1 MAAVK
6 QKNQNGMLQ
15 FPIALRHKNIAFNK
29 NKQVWGFYRLK
40 SQSLRLNS
48 QIDFDQ
54 YIQNT
59 VDFLANDEYQYHLM
73 IIPKRFDFRNFTD
86 VIISDIV
93 DGEFSDIGEKYFTRA
108 SEILNE
114 EVFLH
119 EYDVYVAVQL
129 NKADEVVTD
138 DVADLFKKFMKRVKE
153 DMAKVMSS
161 STNVED
167 DFELYEKQEQAF
179 YDRVSY
185 AKEITR
191 LSEEEMDRLI
201 YYMFHRTS
209 DGFEVPDNE
218 YNLTEGIIRNNH
230 GYMTVNHG
238 EYEEYLAFLPFQKMP
253 ASIEGFR
260 FIQQIYEQLDFP
272 LEMQIRYDFQPN
284 EKNVKQVRKLKKRFK
299 NFDHEIQST
308 YTADE
313 DPVVELASGRLEE
326 LLDDVKDNSRKVLF
340 MNFTLVISD
349 RTKEG
354 LDSKFSSLQNTFRST
369 GFNIVRPPVDQ
380 LTLFAQSLPASQI
393 GYRFF
398 EQVVDETYLAQAGMD
413 LNNKIG
419 NRYGMYLGKV
429 ITGRKLSS
437 VEQSREI
444 NNNIVIFNPMLTKK
458 AIKGAAH
465 TNGNILITGPPGS
478 GKSMLVKNFF
488 TWSTF
493 FGSKVLYID
502 PKNEFQRYYKEALKN
517 NPDIDEFRE
526 LYERI
531 NFIHLS
537 EDEEFK
543 GALDPLVFLD
553 GDKAVQ
559 TATMI
564 FNQLAGRERRREENV
579 SIHDAVIAE
588 IEEEEFPNMSG
599 ALERLKEEQPVL
611 AKDIGRYKYGLGRM
625 LFGDRNSKGLNFEKQ
640 VNVLGMQGLSL
651 PDSEEMTDEQNIG
664 LCLMMSISKYV
675 NTFSRNPEE
684 EAMIIFDESW
694 ALSKSKNGEALINE
708 MLRTGRSLRT
718 DIVLVTQAYDDV
730 NSDTI
735 KEQIGVKFAFRPKS
749 DDSIRPILHFF
760 DLEENQDNINVVNR
774 LKSGM
779 CLFQDHLGR
788 NQAIA
793 HDVLFNEWFEA
804 FRTTQKDSDAVT
816 LEEAL

>member
-1 MAAVK
+1 MAAK
-6 QKNQNGMLQ
+6 KSQNKMLQ
-15 FPIALRHKNIAFNK
+15 FPIALRHKNIAFSK
-29 NKQVWGFYRLK
+29 HKQVWAFYKLK
-40 SQSLRLNS
+40 PLSLRLNS
-48 QIDFDQ
+48 KTDFQQ
-54 YIQNT
+54 YIQST
-59 VDFLANDEYQYHLM
+59 TDFLANEEYQYHLM
-73 IIPKRFDFRNFTD
+73 IVPKRFDFQKFTD
-86 VIISDIV
+86 VVISDV
-93 DGEFSDIGEKYFTRA
+93 VAGEFSDIGEKYFRRA
-108 SEILNE
+108 AEILNE

-119 EYDVYVAVQL
+119 EYDVYVSVQI
-129 NKADEVVTD
+129 NKSEEVVTD
-138 DVADLFKKFMKRVKE
+138 DVADLFKKFMKRLRE
-153 DMAKVMSS
+153 DMAKVMSNT
-161 STNVED
+161 TNIED

-179 YDRVSY
+179 YNRVSY

-191 LSEEEMDRLI
+191 LDEEELDRLI

-209 DGFEVPDNE
+209 DGFEIPDGE
-218 YNLTEGIIRNNH
+218 YNLTEGIIRNHH
-230 GYMTVNHG
+230 GHMTVDHG
-238 EYEEYLAFLPFQKMP
+238 DYKEYLSFLPFHKMP

-272 LEMQIRYDFQPN
+272 LEMQIRYDFQAN
-284 EKNVKQVRKLKKRFK
+284 EKNIKQVRKLKKRFK

-313 DPVVELASGRLEE
+313 DPIVELASGRLEE
-326 LLDDVKDNSRKVLF
+326 LLDDVKDNSRKILF
-340 MNFTLVISD
+340 MTFTLVISD
-349 RTKEG
+349 RSKEG
-354 LDSKFSSLQNTFRST
+354 LDQKFEALQNIFRST
-369 GFNIVRPPVDQ
+369 GFNLVRPAVDQ
-380 LTLFAQSLPASQI
+380 LTLFAQSLPASQN
-393 GYRFF
+393 GYRYF
-398 EQVVDETYLAQAGMD
+398 EQVVDETYLAQAGID
-413 LNNKIG
+413 LTNKIG

-444 NNNIVIFNPMLTKK
+444 NNNIVIFNPLLTKK
-458 AIKGAAH
+458 ALKGAAH

-517 NPDIDEFRE
+517 NPDIPEFRE

-543 GALDPLVFLD
+543 GALDPLVFLE

-579 SIHDAVIAE
+579 SIHESVIKE
-588 IEEEEFPNMSG
+588 IEEKDRPTMSG
-599 ALERLKEEQPVL
+599 ALERLKEQQPVL
-611 AKDIGRYKYGLGRM
+611 AKDIARYQYGLGRM
-625 LFGDRNSKGLNFEKQ
+625 LFGDENSRGLNFNKQ

-664 LCLMMSISKYV
+664 LCLMMAISKYV

-749 DDSIRPILHFF
+749 DDSIKPILHFF
-760 DLEENQDNINVVNR
+760 DMEENQDNINVVNR

-793 HDVLFNEWFEA
+793 HDVLFDEWFEA
-804 FRTTQKDSDAVT
+804 FRTTKKESEAVV
-816 LEEAL
+816 LEESM